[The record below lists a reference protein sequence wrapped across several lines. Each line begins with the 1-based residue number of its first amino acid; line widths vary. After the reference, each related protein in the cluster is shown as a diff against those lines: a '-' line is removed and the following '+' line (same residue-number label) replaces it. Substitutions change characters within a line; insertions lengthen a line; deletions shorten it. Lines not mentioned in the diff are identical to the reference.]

1 MQSLPENYAD
11 EGEEPVMLVDEEPFD
26 ENDEFFN
33 QAGAK
38 NLPQKRRTGT
48 IRILK
53 RAGLGYGLIRVLK
66 KRNNIPF
73 GRIRLL

>member
-11 EGEEPVMLVDEEPFD
+11 EGEEPVMLVDDQTFG

-33 QAGAK
+33 LARAK

-66 KRNNIPF
+66 KRSNIPF